1 MDNRPLSF
9 IPISIHKQCSPFCAF
24 AFGLC
29 STNVR
34 LVRTACSPYQSRAAG
49 QFLTDCSIC
58 STLLYPTELREL
70 FYSQICSI
78 RLTFSLR
85 RKGEKVSNKSNRIEN
100 ILSIPY
106 IPKPNTVRPYRT
118 FVEHLSNTVRQSLE
132 QQHEHH
138 RLLQPTV
145 PNAVRR
151 SIWSGSILFDSLPNK
166 AMPTTTMALAVFTFT
181 VRFVR
186 PVFTPPAQSPAHN
199 KEQPCLNK

>member
-9 IPISIHKQCSPFCAF
+9 ILISIHKQCSPFCAF

-34 LVRTACSPYQSRAAG
+34 PVRTACSPYQSRAAG

-58 STLLYPTELREL
+58 STLLYPTELKEL
-70 FYSQICSI
+70 FYSQIRSI

-118 FVEHLSNTVRQSLE
+118 FVEHLSNIVRRSLK
-132 QQHEHH
+132 QQHEHL
-138 RLLQPTV
+138 RLFQSTV
-145 PNAVRR
+145 LNAVRQ
-151 SIWSGSILFDSLPNK
+151 SIWSGSIMFDSNPNK
-166 AMPTTTMALAVFTFT
+166 ATPVTTKALAVFAPA
-181 VRFVR
+181 VRSVR
-186 PVFTPPAQSPAHN
+186 PVFTPPAQSPEN
-199 KEQPCLNK
+199 EEQSCLNK

>member
-24 AFGLC
+24 AFELC
-29 STNVR
+29 LTNVR
-34 LVRTACSPYQSRAAG
+34 PVRTASSPCESRAVG

-78 RLTFSLR
+78 SLTFSFR

-106 IPKPNTVRPYRT
+106 ISKPDTVRLVQT
-118 FVEHLSNTVRQSLE
+118 FVEHLSNTVRRSLE

-138 RLLQPTV
+138 NIFQPTV
-145 PNAVRR
+145 FNIVRR
-151 SIWSGSILFDSLPNK
+151 SICLGSTMFDSHSNGATPEI
-166 AMPTTTMALAVFTFT
+166 TRTLAVFATA
-181 VRFVR
+181 VRYVR
-186 PVFTPPAQSPAHN
+186 PIFTPPAQSPEN
-199 KEQPCLNK
+199 EEQSCLNK

>member
-9 IPISIHKQCSPFCAF
+9 IPISIHKQCLPFCAF
-24 AFGLC
+24 VFGLC
-29 STNVR
+29 LTNVR
-34 LVRTACSPYQSRAAG
+34 PVRTACSPYQSRAAG

-70 FYSQICSI
+70 FYSQIRSI

-100 ILSIPY
+100 IFSIPY
-106 IPKPNTVRPYRT
+106 IPELHTVRPYRT
-118 FVEHLSNTVRQSLE
+118 SIEHMSNTVRRPFE

-138 RLLQPTV
+138 RFFNLTV
-145 PNAVRR
+145 HNAVRR
-151 SIWSGSILFDSLPNK
+151 IIWSGSIMFDSNPNSTTPVTTK
-166 AMPTTTMALAVFTFT
+166 ALVVFAIA

-186 PVFTPPAQSPAHN
+186 PVFTPPAQSPKN
-199 KEQPCLNK
+199 EEQSCLNK

>member
-1 MDNRPLSF
+1 MDNRSLSF

-34 LVRTACSPYQSRAAG
+34 PVRTACSPYQSRAAG

-58 STLLYPTELREL
+58 STLLYPTDLREL
-70 FYSQICSI
+70 FYSEICSI

-106 IPKPNTVRPYRT
+106 ISKPRTVRPYQT
-118 FVEHLSNTVRQSLE
+118 FVEHLSNTVRRSVE

-138 RLLQPTV
+138 RLFHLTV
-145 PNAVRR
+145 PNDVRR
-151 SIWSGSILFDSLPNK
+151 IIWSGSIMFDSNPNRATLVSTK
-166 AMPTTTMALAVFTFT
+166 ALMVFAPA

-186 PVFTPPAQSPAHN
+186 PVFTPPAQSHEN
-199 KEQPCLNK
+199 EEQSCLNK